1 MCSNGTQYKGWQAT
15 APIDAMTAGIAAE
28 IAAGISAIR
37 NIIPASMSGKMLK
50 DKHNIRWTDENDS
63 RNNNWITVE
72 GTARTK
78 S

>member
-1 MCSNGTQYKGWQAT
+1 
-15 APIDAMTAGIAAE
+15 MTAGIAAE

-37 NIIPASMSGKMLK
+37 NIIPANKWKMLK
-50 DKHNIRWTDENDS
+50 DKHNIRWADENDS